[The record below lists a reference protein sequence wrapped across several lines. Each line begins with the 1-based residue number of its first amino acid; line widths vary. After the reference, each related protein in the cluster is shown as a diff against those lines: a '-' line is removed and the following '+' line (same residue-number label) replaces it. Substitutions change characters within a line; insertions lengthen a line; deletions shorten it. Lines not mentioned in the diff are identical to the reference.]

1 MSKNAPATKVERKK
15 FQLKNVRLSYP
26 NLFKAKAMK
35 AQPGEEEKA
44 PEFSASFILDKT
56 NPEHKKVVA
65 AIETECKRIAT
76 EKWGKVPPAAKF
88 KTPVRDG
95 ETFVDEATGEIKDGH
110 SEDTWG
116 ISAKSKAKQHVVGR
130 DKQPIGEDEIY
141 GGCYVNAVITL
152 YPWKHP
158 TGGWGVSANLGP
170 VQFFKNGER
179 FGGTVL
185 DPDEEFEDLGEDDD
199 GDEPEE
205 KPKKAAKGKKAAAA
219 DDDDED
225 EFGL

>member
-15 FQLKNVRLSYP
+15 FRLTNVRLSYP

-44 PEFSASFILDKT
+44 PEYSASFILDKK
-56 NPEHKKVVA
+56 NKDHQKVVA
-65 AIETECKRIAT
+65 AIEAECKRIAV

-88 KTPVRDG
+88 KTPIRDG

-110 SEDTWG
+110 SDETWG

-130 DKQPIGEDEIY
+130 DKQPISEDEIY

-152 YPWKHP
+152 FPWKHP

-170 VQFFKNGER
+170 VQFYKNGER

-185 DPDEEFEDLGEDDD
+185 DADEEFEDLGEDDD
-199 GDEPEE
+199 GEDEEP
-205 KPKKAAKGKKAAAA
+205 AAKSKKKDKPA
-219 DDDDED
+219 DADEDDE
-225 EFGL
+225 FS